1 MNKRLRKSE
10 RLRKRK
16 EIQDIIRQR
25 PLGGD
30 LFLIHL
36 KESYFP
42 YSRMAVLVR
51 RKVGSAVVRNKVKR
65 RVREVFRR
73 AKGQFQTSV
82 EMVIRPK
89 PPVREA
95 TFKEIVEDLATIFYR
110 QGIIRNKD
118 EMITWVLDNET
129 NTPNRDGTGAP
140 Q

>member
-1 MNKRLRKSE
+1 MNKRLKKNE

-25 PLGGD
+25 PLSGE

-36 KESYFP
+36 KRSCFP
-42 YSRMAVLVR
+42 FSRMAVLVR
-51 RKVGSAVVRNKVKR
+51 RKVGCAVVRNKVKR

-73 AKGQFQTSV
+73 VKGQFQTSV

-89 PPVREA
+89 SPVREA
-95 TFKEIVEDLATIFYR
+95 TFKEITEDLATLFYR
-110 QGIIRNKD
+110 QGLIRNKA
-118 EMITWVLDNET
+118 ELLAWVLDNEA